1 MTIRKTLI
9 ALGLAAVLPAA
20 AHAEVD
26 AAAMQALATKH
37 LCLACHKI
45 DGKLVGP
52 SYKEV
57 AAKYKGDATAAA
69 KLFERVKKGG
79 GKNVWGSA
87 AVMPPAGPPNAP
99 PTDAQLKSLIEWVL
113 SQAK

>member
-1 MTIRKTLI
+1 MRIRNTLI

-20 AHAEVD
+20 HAEMD

-57 AAKYKGDATAAA
+57 ATKYKGDPTAAA
-69 KLFERVKKGG
+69 KLFDRVKKGG
-79 GKNVWGSA
+79 GKNTWGST

-99 PTDAQLKSLIEWVL
+99 PSDAQLKSLIEWVL